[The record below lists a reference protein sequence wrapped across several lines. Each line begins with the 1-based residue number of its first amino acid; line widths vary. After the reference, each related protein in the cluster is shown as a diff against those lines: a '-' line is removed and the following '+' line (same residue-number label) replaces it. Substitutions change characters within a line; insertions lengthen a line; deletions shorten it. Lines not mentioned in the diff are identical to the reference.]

1 MKKATE
7 IMMIIISFADTWC
20 EQGKKAKKKKKKNH
34 FYAMETFMFMCN
46 YFTTFMLYKLLFFR
60 T

>member
-20 EQGKKAKKKKKKNH
+20 EQGIKAKKQKQKH

-46 YFTTFMLYKLLFFR
+46 YFTNFML
-60 T
+60 